1 MQSLSIIIPL
11 YNKQQSVA
19 ATLACVKAQTY
30 SEFECIIVDD
40 GSTDDS
46 VNVVRRE
53 IADDNRFLLFRK
65 TNGGVSSARNEG
77 IKLARYDHI
86 AFLDADDYW
95 APDYLQEMVR
105 LINDFP
111 QAGLWG
117 MGWNFMTDG
126 VPAQVADDTYSYYR
140 GMLTNYWSGNRSYWT
155 SACCTSKAVLQT
167 VGLFDERIAFGEDI
181 DLWYRILVRFQG
193 AYYAKP
199 LAFYV
204 QDAENRAFLHRPAL
218 EKNIVCYMEKF
229 AVDRKKNMAFRRFFD
244 PLMASHLFPYLD
256 APEYRTDSTLRYRVN
271 HLRTLLDKSLLSR
284 LCLLRLYCPWLFR
297 MKRKLTYSFGKLTR

>member
-1 MQSLSIIIPL
+1 MQYLSIIIPL

-19 ATLACVKAQTY
+19 ATLACVKVQTY

-53 IADDNRFLLFRK
+53 IADDNRFLLFCK

-77 IKLARYDHI
+77 IKHAHYDHI

-95 APDYLQEMVR
+95 APGYLQEMVR

-111 QAGLWG
+111 SAGLWG

-126 VPAQVADDTYSYYR
+126 VPAQVVDDTYSYYR
-140 GMLTNYWSGNRSYWT
+140 GILTDYWSGNRSYWT
-155 SACCTSKAVLQT
+155 SACCTSKSVLQN

-181 DLWYRILVRFQG
+181 DLWYRILLRFQG

-204 QDAENRAFLHRPAL
+204 QDSENRAFLHRPAL

-229 AVDRKKNMAFRRFFD
+229 TEDRWNNITFRRFFD

-256 APEYRTDSTLRYRVN
+256 ALEYRTNLTFRCSVN
-271 HLRTLLDKSLLSR
+271 HLRHLLDKSVLSR
-284 LCLLRLYCPWLFR
+284 LCVLRLYCSWLFR
-297 MKRKLTYSFGKLTR
+297 WKRKLIAQLCKTTC